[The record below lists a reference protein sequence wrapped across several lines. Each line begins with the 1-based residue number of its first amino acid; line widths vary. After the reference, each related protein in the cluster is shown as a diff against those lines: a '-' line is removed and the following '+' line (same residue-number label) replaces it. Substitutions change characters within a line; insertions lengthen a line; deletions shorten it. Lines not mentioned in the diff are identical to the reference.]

1 VPEQLEPDALA
12 VLRRWVAE
20 ATAADLPLPTT
31 MTLATTGPDGPHART
46 VLVTVVDD
54 DGVRFHSSAPTTK
67 TRDLAA
73 DPRAS
78 GVFHWPALGRQ
89 AILTGRAAELD
100 AAAALAAYPTR
111 PRQLQ
116 LLAWAYEELTPGLA
130 APSYRVAPGAVEA
143 AFAAAADDPRST
155 AAPAGWTTIALTP
168 ARIDFWQAGTPTTP
182 PTKTRYE
189 RAGGSWTSFPVLP

>member
-1 VPEQLEPDALA
+1 MAALGRWLADA
-12 VLRRWVAE
+12 
-20 ATAADLPLPTT
+20 AAAGLPLPTT

-100 AAAALAAYPTR
+100 AATSLAAYPTR

-116 LLAWAYEELTPGLA
+116 LLAWAYEELAPGLA
-130 APSYRVAPGAVEA
+130 APYGVPPGAVEA
-143 AFAAAADDPRST
+143 AFAAAADDPRSA

-168 ARIDFWQAGTPTTP
+168 ARIDFWQAGTETTP

-189 RAGGSWTSFPVLP
+189 RAADAWTSFPVLP

>member
-1 VPEQLEPDALA
+1 VAERLEPDPMA
-12 VLRRWVAE
+12 VLDRWLGE
-20 ATAADLPLPTT
+20 AAAAGLPVPGT
-31 MTLATTGPDGPHART
+31 MTLATAGPDGPHART
-46 VLVTVVDD
+46 VLVTTL
-54 DGVRFHSSAPTTK
+54 DGDALRFHSSTPTTK

-89 AILTGRAAELD
+89 AILTGRAVELD
-100 AAAALAAYPTR
+100 AAASLAAYPTR

-116 LLAWAYEELTPGLA
+116 LVAWAYEELLPGLA
-130 APSYRVAPGAVEA
+130 APYGVAPGAVEA
-143 AFAAAADDPRST
+143 AFAAAADDPRSA
-155 AAPAGWTTIALTP
+155 AAPASWTTIAFTP

-189 RAGGSWTSFPVLP
+189 RSDTTWTSFPVLP